1 MPILEKKKNS
11 SYKGNK
17 KGKLNPN
24 KQKKG
29 HDNKWEVKQ
38 RKGKKRKINKSELTI

>member
-11 SYKGNK
+11 SYKDNK
-17 KGKLNPN
+17 KSKLNPN

-29 HDNKWEVKQ
+29 HDNKWEVK
-38 RKGKKRKINKSELTI
+38 